1 MQQEVS
7 QQLQS
12 VLPPFKRSRT
22 AYEAYSTLRTQDCDE
37 VKLWN
42 MEVRDAQ
49 VRVLLRLKQMCCICI
64 KPKASLCASK
74 SCPCFVVLLQLKSV
88 CNSRQI
94 CIDLSVYVVRFHVV
108 LSTLKTSWAH
118 ACPIEGCCQ
127 MCGICSSCWQ
137 IPNFCRLKLSNS
149 LLFA

>member
-1 MQQEVS
+1 MHSHVFAGVDLVGKLVQQQVQ

-42 MEVRDAQ
+42 VEVRDAQ
-49 VRVLLRLKQMCCICI
+49 VRVLLRLQQMCCICI

-74 SCPCFVVLLQLKSV
+74 SLSMFWGFAADTLQL
-88 CNSRQI
+88 QQQA
-94 CIDLSVYVVRFHVV
+94 DLH
-108 LSTLKTSWAH
+108 
-118 ACPIEGCCQ
+118 
-127 MCGICSSCWQ
+127 
-137 IPNFCRLKLSNS
+137 
-149 LLFA
+149 

>member
-1 MQQEVS
+1 MQQQVS

-12 VLPPFKRSRT
+12 VLPLFKRSRT

-42 MEVRDAQ
+42 MEVRDAR
-49 VRVLLRLKQMCCICI
+49 VRVLLMLQQVCCICI

-74 SCPCFVVLLQLKSV
+74 GLPVFVSLLQLKSV

-94 CIDLSVYVVRFHVV
+94 YIDLSTSCCYRFHVA
-108 LSTLKTSWAH
+108 LLTLKTSWAH

-127 MCGICSSCWQ
+127 ICGICSSCWQ
-137 IPNFCRLKLSNS
+137 IPNTCRPKLAN
-149 LLFA
+149 

>member
-1 MQQEVS
+1 MQQQVS

-12 VLPPFKRSRT
+12 VLPLFKRSRT
-22 AYEAYSTLRTQDCDE
+22 AYEAYSTLQTQDCDE

-49 VRVLLRLKQMCCICI
+49 VRVLLRLQQMCCICVNP
-64 KPKASLCASK
+64 KPLFVQAK
-74 SCPCFVVLLQLKSV
+74 SCPSFGFLLQLKSV

-94 CIDLSVYVVRFHVV
+94 YIDLSTSCCYRFHVI
-108 LSTLKTSWAH
+108 LLTLKTSWAH

-137 IPNFCRLKLSNS
+137 IPNICRPKLAN
-149 LLFA
+149 